1 MSGIGYFGPKRKPG
15 YEEQPSI
22 NPSFLKLRLPFYHY
36 PIEYQDFIQGMI
48 LACVPL
54 GITAVMEASLNFPIE
69 VSVLMVLLNNIF
81 YLWHTS
87 FGDPSVAG
95 WITPGIPIYTAY
107 YETFSK
113 EIVGP
118 TGVYIERTQA
128 LIAAQLILAV
138 IFLVFGLTG
147 LGTTFVEKIPTSIT
161 AGILLGSGIASVER
175 IFNPTQ
181 PFVKTLPVSYLVSAA
196 LSLFLLFSK
205 RAIAWRKRNKFLA
218 WIGGFG
224 IVPGFVIGY
233 ILGLI
238 TGEIKLNL
246 GVVFKQVIIGM
257 PFDRM
262 IAEVSPFGIGWPSAI
277 MFGSGFAVAIVAYII
292 AFGDF
297 IVLKA
302 LIKQADEARPDEK
315 VVVPI
320 GRSHI
325 ICALRNF
332 VEGIFLPYPPFLGP
346 QWTGGQA
353 LVVQRYMHA
362 TPEQEYTYWGGA
374 TSIFWGMSFALA
386 LNPIVQIMLPAKNIG
401 LGLTLLIQGYLCSYL
416 AMEMCQNNIQRA
428 IAGIMTGALI
438 MANYVA
444 LWKPILGMYSSF
456 FSAPAMGLLVGIILH
471 VLVEREPGTEKGKKK

>member
-1 MSGIGYFGPKRKPG
+1 
-15 YEEQPSI
+15 
-22 NPSFLKLRLPFYHY
+22 
-36 PIEYQDFIQGMI
+36 
-48 LACVPL
+48 
-54 GITAVMEASLNFPIE
+54 
-69 VSVLMVLLNNIF
+69 
-81 YLWHTS
+81 
-87 FGDPSVAG
+87 
-95 WITPGIPIYTAY
+95 
-107 YETFSK
+107 
-113 EIVGP
+113 
-118 TGVYIERTQA
+118 
-128 LIAAQLILAV
+128 
-138 IFLVFGLTG
+138 
-147 LGTTFVEKIPTSIT
+147 
-161 AGILLGSGIASVER
+161 
-175 IFNPTQ
+175 
-181 PFVKTLPVSYLVSAA
+181 
-196 LSLFLLFSK
+196 
-205 RAIAWRKRNKFLA
+205 AIAWRKRNKFLA

-238 TGEIKLNL
+238 TGEIKLDPSKL
-246 GVVFKQVIIGM
+246 TQSVFISM

-262 IAEVSPFGIGWPSAI
+262 IAEVSPFGIGWPSPI

-292 AFGDF
+292 VFGDF

-332 VEGIFLPYPPFLGP
+332 VQGIFLPYPPFLGP

-471 VLVEREPGTEKGKKK
+471 ILVEREPGAEKGKKK

>member
-22 NPSFLKLRLPFYHY
+22 NPSFLKFRLPFYHY

-54 GITAVMEASLNFPIE
+54 GITAIMDSALKFPIE
-69 VSVLMVLLNNIF
+69 VAVLMVLINNFF

-118 TGVYIERTQA
+118 SGVYIERTQA
-128 LIAAQLILAV
+128 LIAAQIILAV

-147 LGTTFVEKIPTSIT
+147 LGTTFVEHIPTSIT

-175 IFNPTQ
+175 IFNPAQ
-181 PFVKTLPVSYLVSAA
+181 PFVNQYPVSFLVSAA

-205 RAIAWRKRNKFLA
+205 RAIAWRKRNKILA

-224 IVPGFVIGY
+224 IVPGFIVGY

-238 TGEIKLNL
+238 TGEIKLDL
-246 GVVFKQVIIGM
+246 SVVFKSLIIDM
-257 PFDRM
+257 PFGRM
-262 IAEVSPFGIGWPSAI
+262 IAEVSPFGIGWPTAI

-325 ICALRNF
+325 ICGLRNL
-332 VEGIFLPYPPFLGP
+332 VQGMFLPYPPFLGP

-353 LVVQRYMHA
+353 LVVQRYMNS

-374 TSIFWGMSFALA
+374 TSIFWGMTIALA
-386 LNPIVQIMLPAKNIG
+386 LNPVVQIMLPAKNIG

-416 AMEMCQNNIQRA
+416 AMEMCETNIQRA

-444 LWKPILGMYSSF
+444 LWKPILGQYSSF
-456 FSAPAMGLLVGIILH
+456 FSAPAMGLIVGIVLYILI
-471 VLVEREPGTEKGKKK
+471 EWEGGDKGKKKK

>member
-1 MSGIGYFGPKRKPG
+1 M
-15 YEEQPSI
+15 
-22 NPSFLKLRLPFYHY
+22 
-36 PIEYQDFIQGMI
+36 
-48 LACVPL
+48 ACVPL

-118 TGVYIERTQA
+118 SGVYIERTQA

-147 LGTTFVEKIPTSIT
+147 LGTTFIEKVPTSIT

-181 PFVKTLPVSYLVSAA
+181 PFVKDLPVSFLVSAA
-196 LSLFLLFSK
+196 LSMFLLFSK

-238 TGEIKLNL
+238 TGEIKLDPSKL
-246 GVVFKQVIIGM
+246 TQSVFIGM

-262 IAEVSPFGIGWPSAI
+262 IAEVSPFGIGWPSPI

-292 AFGDF
+292 VFGDF

-332 VEGIFLPYPPFLGP
+332 VQGIFLPYPPFLGP

-374 TSIFWGMSFALA
+374 TSIFWGMSLALA

-471 VLVEREPGTEKGKKK
+471 ILVERDPGTEKGKKK